1 MRAVDVATAALD
13 AYRARD
19 LDRMVMYLAPSVVLD
34 TTHIEGWPEAPL
46 YHGRAGFRQFVGEW
60 LDPFEHYELGIDELI
75 EVSPGC
81 VLTYYWQRGSGA
93 RSQVPV
99 EMVDPALVFT
109 VSDGLISRV
118 EIWSDRGEARSA
130 TLRR

>member
-1 MRAVDVATAALD
+1 
-13 AYRARD
+13 
-19 LDRMVMYLAPSVVLD
+19 MVMYMAPSAVLD
-34 TTHIEGWPEAPL
+34 TTHFEGWPDAPL

-60 LDPFEHYELGIDELI
+60 LGSFENYEAGIEEQI

-81 VLTYYWQRGSGA
+81 VLTFFWQRASGA
-93 RSQVPV
+93 ISQVPV
-99 EMVDPALVFT
+99 EMHPALVFT

-118 EIWSDRGEARSA
+118 EIWSDRGEARAA